1 MIEKRG
7 TVVADIRPEEFL
19 FEADHNRI
27 AIGRIEGL
35 VEANNTELVPLLSD
49 DVVSVKSGTERV
61 LEKLQKLIVLGKIRA
76 MCLVIVAVFVVL
88 GVIIMLFK

>member
-49 DVVSVKSGTERV
+49 DVVLVKSGTERV